1 MGPLPIFSP
10 AHFSFVHN
18 DVKRLHQQQADPPFK
33 TKKENL
39 SFFFIQPYNTICT
52 RSPPPHP
59 PPFFFLHF
67 IFFIINYNSLLH
79 PLLTLLCQI
88 SSNFVCVCVMCV
100 CVYRRVRLCY
110 RITTTTTT
118 TNIYIA

>member
-59 PPFFFLHF
+59 PPYFFF
-67 IFFIINYNSLLH
+67 FFISFFLLLIIIH
-79 PLLTLLCQI
+79 YSTLFSPYCVKFLRI
-88 SSNFVCVCVMCV
+88 SCVCVCDVCV
-100 CVYRRVRLCY
+100 CLSTRKTLL
-110 RITTTTTT
+110 
-118 TNIYIA
+118 